1 MIKVNKNNQL
11 GNKNKINNSFVSDTL
26 DNSSDFEQQ
35 FRFRTTGVFVYVCFV
50 LQCALITKEKERIRG
65 YRVHDWTSQF
75 CNRLFS
81 VWDDEVSSVGT
92 VTTGVCESVQYA

>member
-26 DNSSDFEQQ
+26 DN
-35 FRFRTTGVFVYVCFV
+35 RCVCVCFV
-50 LQCALITKEKERIRG
+50 FCAPVCAYYEREKIRE
-65 YRVHDWTSQF
+65 YRVYDWTSQF
-75 CNRLFS
+75 CSGLFS